1 MMAYWQE
8 LGHGH
13 SREEVMQRR
22 HFLEAV
28 AASAL
33 LGRVTQAES
42 LPGDLKITRIISFDL
57 HTRRSKLVGNN
68 AVRGVH
74 GSTSRDRMARLFTN
88 VGVEAVGRCW
98 KDKESLGALLGKNP
112 FRDFDLASR
121 RMPGPL
127 GSRTMVLWDLAGRL
141 LNKPVYRLL
150 GAAEGGRV
158 PVYDGSIYFA
168 DLLPQYASRWRDRF
182 KEEIDMGLRA
192 GHQAFKI
199 KIGRGNKWMDRQA
212 GDARDVEVIETIRKH
227 AGENAH
233 LGVDANNGYDL
244 QGTKRFLQ
252 RAGDFRLEFIEE
264 PFPEQ
269 VKQCLELKQFIAE
282 GGWKTMLA
290 DGEGQ
295 DDLAVYR
302 PFVDAKALDVLQG
315 DMNSF
320 GIEGILAEAA
330 MARPQGIL
338 VAPHNWSSLL
348 SLYQQVHVGLV
359 VPNFYRA
366 EHDPLTSDVIIAEGY
381 EIEDGLCS
389 VSDAPGFGLAIDE
402 RRFESVKVN
411 FDLRA

>member
-1 MMAYWQE
+1 MHRRQF
-8 LGHGH
+8 LG
-13 SREEVMQRR
+13 
-22 HFLEAV
+22 AV
-28 AASAL
+28 GASAL
-33 LGRVTQAES
+33 LGQVARAES
-42 LPGDLKITRIISFDL
+42 LPSHLKITRIVSFDL
-57 HTRRSKLVGNN
+57 HTRRSKLAGKN
-68 AVRGVH
+68 AQRGVH
-74 GSTSRDRMARLFTN
+74 GNTSRDRMARLFTN
-88 VGVEAVGRCW
+88 VGVEALGRCW

-112 FRDFDLASR
+112 FQDFDLASR
-121 RMPGPL
+121 QMPGPL
-127 GSRTMVLWDLAGRL
+127 GSRTMVLWDLAGKL

-150 GAAEGGRV
+150 GGTGPRNV

-168 DLLPQYASRWRDRF
+168 DLLPQYAPRWRDRF

-192 GHQAFKI
+192 GHRAFKI
-199 KIGRGNKWMDRQA
+199 KIGRGHKWMDREA
-212 GDARDVEVIETIRKH
+212 GDARDIEVVETIRRH
-227 AGENAH
+227 AGDDVL

-244 QGTKRFLQ
+244 EGAKRFLQ
-252 RAGDFRLEFIEE
+252 RASDLRLAFFEE

-269 VKQCLELKQFIAE
+269 IPQCLELKRFIAE
-282 GGWKTMLA
+282 RGWKTLLA

-295 DDLAVYR
+295 HDLAAYR

-348 SLYQQVHVGLV
+348 GFYLQLHVGLV

-366 EHDPLTSDVIIAEGY
+366 EHDPLASDVLIAEGY
-381 EIEDGLCS
+381 RIDSGACS
-389 VSDAPGFGLAIDE
+389 VPDAPGFGLAIDE
-402 RRFESVKVN
+402 RRFDRVSVN